1 MFGILAKFFRFS
13 GRENGNKFKLSIVIG
28 LIEALA
34 SAMKIP
40 AIMDILIG
48 LLSGKPTGKYIGG
61 SVAIMVLAIVVDVI
75 CKRYSTVL
83 QTEGGYNASAFMR
96 IKIAEHLRYLPMG
109 YFNSNSIGEISSIT
123 TNTMEILGDVAARVV
138 MLTMQGILETSMI
151 ILMLF
156 IFDWRI
162 GLIAAAGVL
171 IFFGVNSVMQNAG
184 KKDSEQKVVCDTVL
198 AAVRQC
204 HHDLLGQVILYV
216 FQKFSDMIF
225 DRIFSKIF
233 YLKIARKKD
242 LANHFQKVVDT
253 LTVDPAAAVDVLNDR
268 IFIITFQNS
277 IYKIFDFSIFLHTI
291 SPSFTS

>member
-1 MFGILAKFFRFS
+1 MCHTLINLDILSNHRGLTDHNTGTVVDKKIFSDRCSRMDVDPGQAVCMFGHHTRDQRHTEQIEFMCNTVDRDRIHTRIRKDDFIGVKRSRIALVS
-13 GRENGNKFKLSIVIG
+13 CLDIGRQHITQLRDLLQKTVRDLSC
-28 LIEALA
+28 
-34 SAMKIP
+34 
-40 AIMDILIG
+40 
-48 LLSGKPTGKYIGG
+48 T
-61 SVAIMVLAIVVDVI
+61 
-75 CKRYSTVL
+75 
-83 QTEGGYNASAFMR
+83 F
-96 IKIAEHLRYLPMG
+96 H
-109 YFNSNSIGEISSIT
+109 
-123 TNTMEILGDVAARVV
+123 
-138 MLTMQGILETSMI
+138 QG
-151 ILMLF
+151 LF
-156 IFDWRI
+156 IR
-162 GLIAAAGVL
+162 L
-171 IFFGVNSVMQNAG
+171 
-184 KKDSEQKVVCDTVL
+184 TVL